1 MAVPRPVLLA
11 VLGVALCAAAILATR
26 GARDPGGMVTAAPV
40 PSAPAPKAKPA
51 GKQPPAK
58 PGAGGRHEAKPDAK
72 PSAGPEADRPA
83 AKPQPKPEARNTSP
97 AVPGPLDGVRAEA
110 RAAKNAGKPAPAAP
124 ARPEPAASLATR
136 VTAALDRGDAV
147 VFLFT
152 RAGAADDTSTRQS
165 VAALRGRDRV
175 MVVKAGLQD
184 LATFR
189 PVLEGA
195 GVSQVPSVVIAREGK
210 PARLIEGYVD
220 RGTLRQRVADALR

>member
-1 MAVPRPVLLA
+1 MAVPRPVLVAL
-11 VLGVALCAAAILATR
+11 LGVALCAAAFLATR

-40 PSAPAPKAKPA
+40 PSAPAPKAKHAPR
-51 GKQPPAK
+51 QQPAK
-58 PGAGGRHEAKPDAK
+58 PADQGRHEAKPDTKPAK
-72 PSAGPEADRPA
+72 READRPA
-83 AKPQPKPEARNTSP
+83 AKPEPPKAEARNTSP
-97 AVPGPLDGVRAEA
+97 AVPGPLGGIQAEA
-110 RAAKNAGKPAPAAP
+110 RAAANGGKPAP
-124 ARPEPAASLATR
+124 ARPEPVASLATR
-136 VTAALDRGDAV
+136 VKAALDRGDAV

-165 VAALRGRDRV
+165 VAALRGIDRV

-184 LATFR
+184 LADFR
-189 PVLEGA
+189 PVLAGA